1 MSDTSMTNTI
11 LVVDDAPENIDLL
24 DGVLN
29 KDYKIK
35 AALNGEKALKIA
47 GSENPPDI
55 ILLDIEMPGMDGY
68 EVCRRLKA
76 DPQTRD
82 IPIIFVT
89 GKSDESDET
98 KGLEIGAV
106 DYITKPFS
114 PPIVLARVKTHL
126 TLKMMRQKVEDA
138 FGRHVHPSVAELILS
153 GRLNMD
159 GEMKDVS
166 LLFSDLRNFTTFAE
180 QNHPKVVFAR
190 INEYYSSM
198 TEIIHRFDGVVLQY
212 VGDEIE
218 AVFGA
223 PFPNDRHPDKA
234 VQAALEMR
242 HALTELNTRLQE
254 LGQTQ
259 FHHGIGI
266 HSGPVL
272 AGVVGS
278 TERQTYCLVG
288 DTVNMASRVAGLC
301 KEYEADILVSHQTYQ
316 HLMEDYGLSA
326 LPPTQVK
333 GRSQNLIVY
342 RV

>member
-1 MSDTSMTNTI
+1 MSDNRITHTI

-35 AALNGEKALKIA
+35 AAMNGEKAIKIA
-47 GSENPPDI
+47 QSENPPDI
-55 ILLDIEMPGMDGY
+55 ILLDITMPVMDGY
-68 EVCRRLKA
+68 EVCRRLKD

-89 GKSDESDET
+89 AKSDDSDET

-106 DYITKPFS
+106 DYITKPFNPS
-114 PPIVLARVKTHL
+114 IIKARVKTHL
-126 TLKMMRQKVEDA
+126 ELKMMHQKVEDA

-153 GRLNMD
+153 DRLNMD
-159 GEMKDVS
+159 GEMKDVT
-166 LLFSDLRNFTTFAE
+166 LLFSDLRDFTTFAE
-180 QNHPKVVFAR
+180 QNHPKVVFAL

-198 TEIIHRFDGVVLQY
+198 TDVIHSFDGVVLQY

-223 PFPNDRHPDKA
+223 PYPDDRHPDKA
-234 VQAALEMR
+234 VQAALGMR
-242 HALTELNTRLQE
+242 KALTDLNNKLQE
-254 LGQTQ
+254 KGKTP
-259 FHHGIGI
+259 FCHGIGI

-272 AGVVGS
+272 TGVVGS
-278 TERQTYCLVG
+278 TDRHTYCLVG

-301 KEYEADILVSHQTYQ
+301 KDYETDILVSHQSFQ
-316 HLMEDYGLSA
+316 NLMDDYGLTA
-326 LPPTQVK
+326 LPPAQVK

-342 RV
+342 SA